1 MEIPWCSTLLLF
13 PANLILATPL
23 TASVERYKGI
33 CSVSPLEF
41 FISIVF
47 LSSGISIDAL
57 QGDVKKNGWNEC

>member
-1 MEIPWCSTLLLF
+1 LF

-57 QGDVKKNGWNEC
+57 QGDVKKNG